1 MVDRL
6 SRSLLELA
14 RGVLEELDL
23 ETVLQRVVSSA
34 QELTDARYA
43 ALGVLAPSGDRLERF
58 ITVGLDDDERR
69 QIGDL
74 PHGHGVLGELIRDPR
89 PLRLQNVSRHARSWG
104 FPPLHPR
111 MESFVGVPI
120 LVGGEPYGNLYLT
133 EKEDALEF
141 TEDDEEAL
149 MLLAEL
155 AGIAIGHA
163 RRYRDTRERR
173 DELERAVSALDASS
187 HIAQALAGET
197 DLEHVLELVAKRGRA
212 LVSARALLVEL
223 VSENDLELAA
233 AAGEFDESLLGRRFP
248 LADTVASAAIRTL
261 RTQRLD
267 DDLNRSRYEQRGLGS
282 QGMPADV
289 GLVVPLVFRGR
300 AYGVLVAVDRLNGD
314 PDYTAEDQRLLEAFA
329 ASAAAAVS
337 TALTFTSGQQR
348 QRLEAAEDERRR
360 WAREL
365 HDETLQSLAAVQ
377 MALGSASKSVEHP
390 ELRGT
395 LEQATEWLQQEIA
408 NLRALIVDLRPPAL
422 DDFGVEGAVRSLA
435 ERVARRG
442 VDVRMDVDL
451 DWESGRVATRHTQEL
466 ETAVYRLVQES
477 LTNVVKHGEAQHA
490 VVTIREDDE
499 TITVTVRDDGV
510 GFDPAA
516 RGSGYGLVG
525 MRERVELLSGR
536 LVIDSAPGAGTTVRV
551 VLPVRRREAIDGP
564 GALPAVEEGA

>member
-23 ETVLQRVVSSA
+23 EVVLRRVVSSA

-43 ALGVLAPSGDRLERF
+43 ALGVLAPSGDHLERF
-58 ITVGLDDDERR
+58 ITVGLGDDERQ

-89 PLRLQNVSRHARSWG
+89 PLRLPNVSRHPRSWG

-111 MESFVGVPI
+111 MESFLGVPI

-141 TEDDEEAL
+141 TPDDEEAL

-163 RRYRDTRERR
+163 RSYRDTSARR

-187 HIAQALAGET
+187 QIAQALAGET

-223 VSENDLELAA
+223 VSGNELELAA
-233 AAGEFDESLLGRRFP
+233 AAGEYDESLIGRRFP

-282 QGMPADV
+282 QGMRAEV
-289 GLVVPLVFRGR
+289 GLVVPLAFRGR
-300 AYGVLVAVDRLNGD
+300 AYGVLLAIDRLNGD
-314 PDYTAEDQRLLEAFA
+314 PDYSADDQRLLEAFA

-337 TALTFTSGQQR
+337 TALTFTTGQQR

-377 MALGSASKSVEHP
+377 MALGSASKSVERP

-395 LEQATEWLQQEIA
+395 LDQATEWLQQEIV

-422 DDFGVEGAVRSLA
+422 DDFGVEGALRSLA
-435 ERVARRG
+435 DRVARRG
-442 VDVRMDVDL
+442 VEVQMEIDL
-451 DWESGRVATRHTQEL
+451 AWESGRATARPTQEL

-477 LTNVVKHGEAQHA
+477 LTNVVKHGNARRA
-490 VVTIREDDE
+490 TVTIREDDQ
-499 TITVTVRDDGV
+499 TLTVDVSDDGV
-510 GFDPAA
+510 GFDPGAG
-516 RGSGYGLVG
+516 GSGFGLVG
-525 MRERVELLSGR
+525 MRERVDLLSGR
-536 LVIDSAPGAGTTVRV
+536 LAIDSAPGAGTTVRA
-551 VLPVRRREAIDGP
+551 VLPVRRRETAEVVV
-564 GALPAVEEGA
+564 LPAADEGA